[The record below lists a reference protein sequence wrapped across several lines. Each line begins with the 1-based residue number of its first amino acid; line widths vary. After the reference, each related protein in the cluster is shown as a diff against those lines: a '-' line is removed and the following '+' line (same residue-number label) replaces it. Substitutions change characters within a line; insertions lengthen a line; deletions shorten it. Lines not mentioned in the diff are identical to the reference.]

1 MTTALHQY
9 RVHCGGLQYITWARS
24 ACEAMLSASDLH
36 GTPAT
41 SARRLPPAPGGCHQR
56 PEAAMSAGP
65 LHKPTPLPRSQEA
78 QAAWTVGW
86 WQGKVIGFALGMAT
100 AVLFGWLR

>member
-1 MTTALHQY
+1 MTPTLHPY
-9 RVHCGGLQYITWARS
+9 RVHCAGLQYITWARS
-24 ACEAMLSASDLH
+24 ACEAMLSAIDLH

-41 SARRLPPAPGGCHQR
+41 SAR
-56 PEAAMSAGP
+56 P
-65 LHKPTPLPRSQEA
+65 LHKPTPLPQSQEA

>member
-1 MTTALHQY
+1 VQVEGA
-9 RVHCGGLQYITWARS
+9 
-24 ACEAMLSASDLH
+24 EH
-36 GTPAT
+36 GFAG
-41 SARRLPPAPGGCHQR
+41 AAGQGD
-56 PEAAMSAGP
+56 AMSAGP
-65 LHKPTPLPRSQEA
+65 LHKPTPLPQSQEA